1 MPLTA
6 HLQFLRAQMG
16 LVRHVPTLFEYHAAM
31 HMTRIHGVRF
41 YVYQDV
47 PESHK
52 VGAGFPATDKGVDL
66 ISETYDHIAQVKYY
80 RPGRAIHYG
89 RLSTFLATP
98 LLVGR
103 PHLRLTLLRTTHC
116 QLHREIQAMVE
127 RGDLRDVTL
136 CQRAFLRAIHR

>member
-1 MPLTA
+1 MN
-6 HLQFLRAQMG
+6 

-31 HMTRIHGVRF
+31 HMTRLHGVRF

-52 VGAGFPATDKGVDL
+52 MGAGFPVMDKGVDL

-80 RPGRAIHYG
+80 RPKRTIHYG
-89 RLSTFLATP
+89 KLSTFLATP

-103 PHLRLTLLRTTHC
+103 PHLRLTLLRTSHC
-116 QLHREIQAMVE
+116 CLHKEIQMIVQ
-127 RGDLRDVTL
+127 RGDMRDVTL
-136 CQRAFLRAIHR
+136 CQRAFLRDIRR